1 MALDSSGHGAV
12 VLSAILAGEGSRK
25 ALTYAIQR
33 VAPDWFEDPVQRD
46 LFTLLHRYFDQTHGI
61 LTRSALEDKL
71 RSRPPGKVA
80 QYSEEYA
87 KLAAVMPGYSD
98 FLHSVDMMRELTADR
113 LTGETLAQAME
124 ILRNG
129 ARDEELRRDLRGHED
144 ARAYVLAKLA
154 EVERDCGIITT
165 PEGDVLTE
173 ASEVMSAYA
182 RAKELR
188 LKGEAP
194 GVLFGLKELDDLLGG
209 GLLPG
214 ELALLVAWTT
224 AGKSSWCV
232 QMAWH
237 ASVVQGKNVV
247 IFTTETLRP
256 QLRVKLV
263 ARHSR
268 LPKFGL
274 EDGLNSRDIREG
286 RLTEDGERAF
296 ATVLRDW
303 ETCTD
308 YGKCYVVQMP
318 ERATVA
324 GMGSRM
330 AAIERQFHI
339 DFCVVDYLQLFEPEL
354 RSRDARGFEDQSSII
369 KAASRLSAAF
379 NRGIGVPMLSPW
391 QINREGRQALQANGR
406 YSLENMSGTQEAAKT
421 PDVVLSLA
429 DREEDTSS
437 GRRAPLELAVLK
449 NRDGPKGQ
457 TLRLHAD
464 FATNLFQARE
474 EMGDD
479 SMLELE

>member
-1 MALDSSGHGAV
+1 MALDSFGHGAV

-33 VAPDWFEDPVQRD
+33 IAPDWFVDPVQRD
-46 LFTLLHRYFDQTHGI
+46 LFVLLHRYFDQTHGI

-87 KLAAVMPGYSD
+87 KLAASMPGYSD

-129 ARDEELRRDLRGHED
+129 AQDPELRRELRGHED
-144 ARAYVLAKLA
+144 ARSYVLAKLA
-154 EVERDCGIITT
+154 EVERDCGLIVT
-165 PEGDVLTE
+165 PEGNVLTE
-173 ASEVMSAYA
+173 ASDVLGAYA
-182 RAKELR
+182 KAKELR
-188 LKGEAP
+188 LKGETP
-194 GVLFGLKELDDLLGG
+194 GVPFGLKELDELFG

-214 ELALLVAWTT
+214 ELALIVAWTT

-232 QMAWH
+232 QMAWN
-237 ASVVQGKNVV
+237 ASVMQGKNVV

-268 LPKFGL
+268 HPKFGL
-274 EDGLNSRDIREG
+274 EDGLNSREIREG

-296 ATVLRDW
+296 DAVLRDW

-318 ERATVA
+318 SRPTVS
-324 GMGSRM
+324 GMGSRL
-330 AAIERQFHI
+330 AAIERQFHVELSI
-339 DFCVVDYLQLFEPEL
+339 VDYIQLFKAENVGREV
-354 RSRDARGFEDQSSII
+354 RGFEAQSTLVQDL
-369 KAASRLSAAF
+369 KDLATTF
-379 NRGIGVPMLSPW
+379 NRGAGVPMVSPW
-391 QINREGRQALQANGR
+391 QINRDGRRNLAANGK
-406 YSLENMSGTQEAAKT
+406 YSLEDMSGTQESAKT
-421 PDVVLSLA
+421 SDVVLSLI
-429 DREEDTSS
+429 DREEDTTA

-464 FATNLFQARE
+464 FATNLFRARE

-479 SMLELE
+479 SMLDLE